1 MIEDICAM
9 DDQSASFSGSV
20 KATKSSHHPTLDEL
34 ISVTCAVIGLEPSEF
49 EQQPKKRKCVTAR
62 QLIVWLWVRRYRGK
76 QIEVARR
83 LNTSTAAVSKWYS
96 RAVLKIVELKKI
108 ADDITSKLPSM
119 LSGETVKA
127 NVVYGFKDTS

>member
-1 MIEDICAM
+1 M
-9 DDQSASFSGSV
+9 DEQSASFGGSV
-20 KATKSSHHPTLDEL
+20 MTMKSSHYPTLDEL